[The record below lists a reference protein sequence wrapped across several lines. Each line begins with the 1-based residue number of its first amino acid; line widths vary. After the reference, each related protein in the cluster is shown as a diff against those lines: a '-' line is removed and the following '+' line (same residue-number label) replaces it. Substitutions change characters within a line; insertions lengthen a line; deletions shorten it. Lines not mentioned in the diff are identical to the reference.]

1 MLVQAATQITCAEAR
16 SYALSVS
23 ANNELY
29 NGGEM
34 YMVQGYVTYIQTAWN
49 SGYKNV
55 SFWMADTQNGG
66 NVIEAYKCVA
76 ETQADA
82 PNVGALVRVTG
93 QLTKH
98 GTTPEFAQG
107 CTCEIIS
114 NGVPP
119 INLGPKTIAEFISLA
134 NTKDTC
140 ILTGVV
146 TNIASTKYG
155 NFYIADNTGTAY
167 VYGLSNFTS
176 YGIEEGDTVTVAGVY
191 ALYGTNHEV
200 VGARYISHKKPTE
213 AWVPV
218 PKTISEFIALNDGKR
233 YILRG
238 VVSLITDQT
247 YGHFTLTDETA
258 DIIVW
263 GIDKDEDGNAFAFNA
278 SDISEG
284 DTLSITGIY
293 QLYNSTNEV
302 TSAHYINH
310 VHPASSGQA
319 ATLRICAQNLENYYY
334 NYTQSTRPSYSDAEG
349 FRTKTVK
356 IVNAMLTIDADIYA
370 FCEVEAK
377 PIVLQQLADS
387 MNAHAGV
394 SGRYAAVN
402 DGIDYTWY
410 DGITDNQIKSG
421 FIYRTDKVATVGSN
435 SGAVYG
441 SGYYA
446 RTMRIQ
452 AFKQLSNNEKFVVSM
467 NHFKAKDSSS
477 DQGEAQRQTNAN
489 NLVSAVGNLTAD
501 PDILI
506 LGDLNCE
513 YGEAPITTIVNAGF
527 EEQLLK
533 YDAYAWSHCYGGG
546 ELIDHVLA
554 NPSMAAQIVNAYV
567 KHVSAYKCN
576 SAVTWDMSWSDHD
589 PYVVELNLGRPATPE
604 GVCVDIDETHLT
616 DGMGDMTTEGESV
629 WSWYS
634 NGYAKG
640 SKQGGYT
647 GYLMTPA
654 MSMKGMKS
662 AEISFQHAHKFA
674 GTPAEELTLWV
685 TPDYQGDVAASEWHQ
700 LTISPYTDN
709 NSWTWADVSIDVPV
723 AYLGANT
730 VFAFKYM
737 STDTKYATWEIK
749 NLHITAECAG
759 STTDIDQT
767 SFPSGEGR
775 GEASKLIL
783 LNGQIFILR
792 GEKVYT
798 VTGQEVR

>member
-1 MLVQAATQITCAEAR
+1 MKKFFLFLLLVPAMLVQAQTEITCAQAR
-16 SYALSVS
+16 EYALSVG
-23 ANNELY
+23 AEGELY
-29 NGGEM
+29 NGGAT
-34 YMVQGYVTYIQTAWN
+34 YVVQGYVTFIQNAW
-49 SGYKNV
+49 SSQYKNV
-55 SFWMADTQNGG
+55 SFWMADMQDGG
-66 NVIEAYKCVA
+66 KVIEAFRCVA

-82 PNVGALVRVTG
+82 PNKGALVRVTG
-93 QLTKH
+93 QLTKF
-98 GTTPEFAQG
+98 GQTPEFAKG
-107 CTCEIIS
+107 CTCEIID
-114 NGVPP
+114 NGEPP

-146 TNIASTKYG
+146 TNIANTQYG
-155 NFYIADNTGTAY
+155 NFYIDDNTGTAY

-191 ALYGTNHEV
+191 TLYNSTHEV
-200 VGARYISHKKPTE
+200 VGARYISHKKPAE

-238 VVSLITDQT
+238 VVSNITDHT
-247 YGHFTLTDETA
+247 YGRFTLTDETA

-263 GIDKDEDGNAFAFNA
+263 GIDKNEDGNAFAFNA

-293 QLYNSTNEV
+293 QLYNSKNEV
-302 TSAHYINH
+302 TSAHYISH

-319 ATLRICAQNLENYYY
+319 GTLRICAQNLENYYY
-334 NYTQSTRPSYSDAEG
+334 NYSESSRPDYNDAEG

-356 IVNAMLTIDADIYA
+356 IVNAMLGIDADIYA

-394 SGRYAAVN
+394 AGRYAAVS
-402 DGIDYTWY
+402 DGIDYMWY
-410 DGITDNQIKSG
+410 DGISDNQIKSG

-435 SGAVYG
+435 TGAVSY
-441 SGYYA
+441 GYYS

-452 AFKQLSNNEKFVVSM
+452 TFRQLSNNEKLIVSM

-533 YDAYAWSHCYGGG
+533 YNSSAWSHCYGGG

-554 NPSMAAQIVNAYV
+554 NASMAAQIVNA
-567 KHVSAYKCN
+567 HVEHICAYKCN
-576 SAVTWDMSWSDHD
+576 STVSSDQSWSDHD
-589 PYVVELNLGRPATPE
+589 PYVIDINLG
-604 GVCVDIDETHLT
+604 
-616 DGMGDMTTEGESV
+616 
-629 WSWYS
+629 
-634 NGYAKG
+634 N
-640 SKQGGYT
+640 
-647 GYLMTPA
+647 
-654 MSMKGMKS
+654 S
-662 AEISFQHAHKFA
+662 APTALEMVQIEPQARKEIRH
-674 GTPAEELTLWV
+674 G
-685 TPDYQGDVAASEWHQ
+685 Q
-700 LTISPYTDN
+700 LI
-709 NSWTWADVSIDVPV
+709 IIR
-723 AYLGANT
+723 G
-730 VFAFKYM
+730 
-737 STDTKYATWEIK
+737 
-749 NLHITAECAG
+749 
-759 STTDIDQT
+759 
-767 SFPSGEGR
+767 
-775 GEASKLIL
+775 GEA
-783 LNGQIFILR
+783 F
-792 GEKVYT
+792 T
-798 VTGQEVR
+798 VTGQRVY

>member
-1 MLVQAATQITCAEAR
+1 MKKFFLFLLLVPAMLVQAQTEITCAQAR
-16 SYALSVS
+16 EYALSVEKD
-23 ANNELY
+23 NELY
-29 NGGEM
+29 NGGAT
-34 YMVQGYVTYIQTAWN
+34 YVVQGYVTSIQNPW
-49 SGYKNV
+49 SSKYKNV
-55 SFWMADTQNGG
+55 TFWMADTQNGG
-66 NVIEAYKCVA
+66 KVIEAYKCKA

-82 PNVGALVRVTG
+82 PNEGALVRVTG
-93 QLTKH
+93 KLTKY
-98 GTTPEFAQG
+98 GSTPEFAKD
-107 CTCEIIS
+107 CTCEIIV
-114 NGVPP
+114 NGEPP

-146 TNIASTKYG
+146 TNIANTQYG
-155 NFYIADNTGTAY
+155 NFYIDDNTGTAY

-191 ALYGTNHEV
+191 TLYNSTHEV
-200 VGARYISHKKPTE
+200 VGARYISHKKPAE

-238 VVSLITDQT
+238 VVSNITDHT
-247 YGHFTLTDETA
+247 YGRFTLTDETA

-263 GIDKDEDGNAFAFNA
+263 GIDKNEDGNAFAFNA

-293 QLYNSTNEV
+293 QLYNSRNEV
-302 TSAHYINH
+302 TSAHYISH

-319 ATLRICAQNLENYYY
+319 GTLRICAQNLENYYY
-334 NYTQSTRPSYSDAEG
+334 NYSESSRPDYNDAEG

-356 IVNAMLTIDADIYA
+356 IVNAMLGIDADIYA

-394 SGRYAAVN
+394 AGRYAAVS
-402 DGIDYTWY
+402 DGIDYIWY
-410 DGITDNQIKSG
+410 DGISDNQIKSG

-435 SGAVYG
+435 TGAVSY
-441 SGYYA
+441 GYYS

-452 AFKQLSNNEKFVVSM
+452 TFRQLSNNEKLIVSM

-489 NLVSAVGNLTAD
+489 NLVSAVGNLTTD

-533 YDAYAWSHCYGGG
+533 YNSSAWSHCYGGG

-554 NPSMAAQIVNAYV
+554 NVSMAAQIVNA
-567 KHVSAYKCN
+567 HVEHICAYKCN
-576 SAVTWDMSWSDHD
+576 STVSSDQSWSDHD
-589 PYVVELNLGRPATPE
+589 PYVIDINLG
-604 GVCVDIDETHLT
+604 
-616 DGMGDMTTEGESV
+616 
-629 WSWYS
+629 
-634 NGYAKG
+634 N
-640 SKQGGYT
+640 
-647 GYLMTPA
+647 
-654 MSMKGMKS
+654 S
-662 AEISFQHAHKFA
+662 APTALEMVQIEPQARKEIRH
-674 GTPAEELTLWV
+674 G
-685 TPDYQGDVAASEWHQ
+685 Q
-700 LTISPYTDN
+700 LI
-709 NSWTWADVSIDVPV
+709 IIR
-723 AYLGANT
+723 G
-730 VFAFKYM
+730 
-737 STDTKYATWEIK
+737 
-749 NLHITAECAG
+749 
-759 STTDIDQT
+759 
-767 SFPSGEGR
+767 
-775 GEASKLIL
+775 GEA
-783 LNGQIFILR
+783 F
-792 GEKVYT
+792 T
-798 VTGQEVR
+798 VTGQRVY

>member
-1 MLVQAATQITCAEAR
+1 MKKFFLFLLLVPAMLVQAQTQITCAQAR
-16 SYALSVS
+16 EYALSVG

-29 NGGEM
+29 NGGAT
-34 YMVQGYVTYIQTAWN
+34 YVVQGYVTSIQTAW
-49 SGYKNV
+49 SSTYKNV
-55 SFWMADTQNGG
+55 TFWMADTQDGG
-66 NVIEAYKCVA
+66 KVIEAFRCVA
-76 ETQADA
+76 LTKADA
-82 PNVGALVRVTG
+82 PNLGALVRVTG
-93 QLTKH
+93 QLTKY
-98 GTTPEFAQG
+98 GSTPEFAKD
-107 CTCEIIS
+107 CTCEIIV
-114 NGVPP
+114 NGEPP

-146 TNIASTKYG
+146 TNIANPQYG
-155 NFYIADNTGTAY
+155 NFYIDDNTGTAY

-176 YGIEEGDTVTVAGVY
+176 YGIEEGDTVIVAGVY
-191 ALYGTNHEV
+191 TLYNSTHEV
-200 VGARYISHKKPTE
+200 VGARYISHKKPAE

-238 VVSLITDQT
+238 VVSNITDHT
-247 YGHFTLTDETA
+247 YGRFTLTDETA

-263 GIDKDEDGNAFAFNA
+263 GIDQNEDGNAFAFNA

-293 QLYNSTNEV
+293 QLYNSKNEV
-302 TSAHYINH
+302 TSAHYISH

-319 ATLRICAQNLENYYY
+319 GTLRICAQNLENYYY
-334 NYTQSTRPSYSDAEG
+334 NYSESSRPDYNDAEG

-356 IVNAMLTIDADIYA
+356 IVNAMLGIDADIYA

-394 SGRYAAVN
+394 AGRYAAVS
-402 DGIDYTWY
+402 DGIDYMWY
-410 DGITDNQIKSG
+410 DGISDNQIKSG

-435 SGAVYG
+435 TGAVSY
-441 SGYYA
+441 GYYS

-452 AFKQLSNNEKFVVSM
+452 TFRQLSNNEKLIVSM

-533 YDAYAWSHCYGGG
+533 YNSSAWSHCYGGG

-554 NPSMAAQIVNAYV
+554 NASMAAQIVNA
-567 KHVSAYKCN
+567 HVEHICAYKCN
-576 SAVTWDMSWSDHD
+576 STVSSDQSWSDHD
-589 PYVVELNLGRPATPE
+589 PYVIDINLG
-604 GVCVDIDETHLT
+604 
-616 DGMGDMTTEGESV
+616 
-629 WSWYS
+629 
-634 NGYAKG
+634 N
-640 SKQGGYT
+640 
-647 GYLMTPA
+647 
-654 MSMKGMKS
+654 S
-662 AEISFQHAHKFA
+662 APTALEMVQIEPQARKEIRH
-674 GTPAEELTLWV
+674 G
-685 TPDYQGDVAASEWHQ
+685 Q
-700 LTISPYTDN
+700 LI
-709 NSWTWADVSIDVPV
+709 IIR
-723 AYLGANT
+723 G
-730 VFAFKYM
+730 
-737 STDTKYATWEIK
+737 
-749 NLHITAECAG
+749 
-759 STTDIDQT
+759 
-767 SFPSGEGR
+767 
-775 GEASKLIL
+775 GEA
-783 LNGQIFILR
+783 F
-792 GEKVYT
+792 T
-798 VTGQEVR
+798 VTGQRVY

>member
-1 MLVQAATQITCAEAR
+1 MKNLFLSFLLVPAMLVQAQTQITCAQAR
-16 SYALSVS
+16 EYALSVGADGES
-23 ANNELY
+23 Y
-29 NGGEM
+29 NGGAT
-34 YMVQGYVTYIQTAWN
+34 YVVQGYVTYIQNAW
-49 SGYKNV
+49 SSQYKNV
-55 SFWMADTQNGG
+55 SFWMADTKDGG
-66 NVIEAYKCVA
+66 KVIEAYRCVA
-76 ETQADA
+76 GTQADA

-93 QLTKH
+93 QLTKY

-107 CTCEIIS
+107 CTCEIID
-114 NGVPP
+114 NGEPP

-146 TNIASTKYG
+146 TNIASTQYG
-155 NFYIADNTGTAY
+155 NFYIDDNTGTAY

-191 ALYGTNHEV
+191 TLYNFTHEV
-200 VGARYISHKKPTE
+200 VGARYISHKKPAE

-238 VVSLITDQT
+238 VVSNITDQT
-247 YGHFTLTDETA
+247 YGRFTLTDETA

-263 GIDKDEDGNAFAFNA
+263 GIDKNEDGNAFAFNA
-278 SDISEG
+278 SDILEG

-302 TSAHYINH
+302 ISAHYISH

-319 ATLRICAQNLENYYY
+319 GTLRICAQNLENYYY
-334 NYTQSTRPSYSDAEG
+334 NYTQSSRPSYSDAAG

-356 IVNAMLTIDADIYA
+356 IVNAMLDIDADIYA

-387 MNAHAGV
+387 MNAYAGV
-394 SGRYAAVN
+394 AGRYAAVS

-410 DGITDNQIKSG
+410 DGISDNQIKSG

-435 SGAVYG
+435 TGAVSY
-441 SGYYA
+441 GYYS

-452 AFKQLSNNEKFVVSM
+452 TFRQLSNNEKLIVSM

-533 YDAYAWSHCYGGG
+533 YNSSVWSHCYGGG

-554 NPSMAAQIVNAYV
+554 NVSMAAQIVNA
-567 KHVSAYKCN
+567 HVEHICAYKCN
-576 SAVTWDMSWSDHD
+576 SAVSSDQSWSDHD
-589 PYVVELNLGRPATPE
+589 PYVIDINLG
-604 GVCVDIDETHLT
+604 
-616 DGMGDMTTEGESV
+616 
-629 WSWYS
+629 
-634 NGYAKG
+634 N
-640 SKQGGYT
+640 
-647 GYLMTPA
+647 
-654 MSMKGMKS
+654 S
-662 AEISFQHAHKFA
+662 APTALEMVQIEPQARKEIRH
-674 GTPAEELTLWV
+674 G
-685 TPDYQGDVAASEWHQ
+685 Q
-700 LTISPYTDN
+700 LI
-709 NSWTWADVSIDVPV
+709 IIR
-723 AYLGANT
+723 G
-730 VFAFKYM
+730 
-737 STDTKYATWEIK
+737 
-749 NLHITAECAG
+749 
-759 STTDIDQT
+759 
-767 SFPSGEGR
+767 
-775 GEASKLIL
+775 GEA
-783 LNGQIFILR
+783 F
-792 GEKVYT
+792 T
-798 VTGQEVR
+798 VTGQRLY

>member
-1 MLVQAATQITCAEAR
+1 MLMKKIFLSFLLVPAMLIQAQTEISCTQAR
-16 SYALSVS
+16 SYALSVEKD
-23 ANNELY
+23 NELY
-29 NGGEM
+29 NGGAT
-34 YMVQGYVTYIQTAWN
+34 YVVQGYVTSIQNPW
-49 SGYKNV
+49 SSKYKNV
-55 SFWMADTQNGG
+55 TFWMADTQNGG
-66 NVIEAYKCVA
+66 KVIEAYKCKA

-82 PNVGALVRVTG
+82 PNEGALVRVTG
-93 QLTKH
+93 KLTKY
-98 GTTPEFAQG
+98 GSTPEFAKD
-107 CTCEIIS
+107 CTCEIIV
-114 NGVPP
+114 NGEPP

-146 TNIASTKYG
+146 TNIASTQYG
-155 NFYIADNTGTAY
+155 NFYINDNTGTAY

-191 ALYGTNHEV
+191 TLYNSTHEV
-200 VGARYISHKKPTE
+200 VGARYISHKKPAE

-238 VVSLITDQT
+238 VVSNITDHT
-247 YGHFTLTDETA
+247 YGRFTLTDETA

-263 GIDKDEDGNAFAFNA
+263 GIDKNEDGNAFAFNA

-293 QLYNSTNEV
+293 QLYNSKNEV
-302 TSAHYINH
+302 TSAHYISH

-319 ATLRICAQNLENYYY
+319 GTLRICAQNLENYYY
-334 NYTQSTRPSYSDAEG
+334 NYSESSRPDYNDAEG

-356 IVNAMLTIDADIYA
+356 IVNAMLGIDADIYA

-394 SGRYAAVN
+394 AGRYAAVS
-402 DGIDYTWY
+402 DGIDYMWY
-410 DGITDNQIKSG
+410 DGISDNQIKSG

-435 SGAVYG
+435 TGAVSY
-441 SGYYA
+441 GYYS

-452 AFKQLSNNEKFVVSM
+452 TFRQLSNNEKLIVSM

-533 YDAYAWSHCYGGG
+533 YNSSAWSHCYGGG

-554 NPSMAAQIVNAYV
+554 NASMAAQIVNA
-567 KHVSAYKCN
+567 HVEHICAYKCN
-576 SAVTWDMSWSDHD
+576 STVSSDQSWSDHD
-589 PYVVELNLGRPATPE
+589 PYVIDINLG
-604 GVCVDIDETHLT
+604 
-616 DGMGDMTTEGESV
+616 
-629 WSWYS
+629 
-634 NGYAKG
+634 N
-640 SKQGGYT
+640 
-647 GYLMTPA
+647 
-654 MSMKGMKS
+654 S
-662 AEISFQHAHKFA
+662 APTALEMVQIEPQARKEIRH
-674 GTPAEELTLWV
+674 G
-685 TPDYQGDVAASEWHQ
+685 Q
-700 LTISPYTDN
+700 LI
-709 NSWTWADVSIDVPV
+709 IIR
-723 AYLGANT
+723 G
-730 VFAFKYM
+730 
-737 STDTKYATWEIK
+737 
-749 NLHITAECAG
+749 
-759 STTDIDQT
+759 
-767 SFPSGEGR
+767 
-775 GEASKLIL
+775 GEA
-783 LNGQIFILR
+783 F
-792 GEKVYT
+792 T
-798 VTGQEVR
+798 VTGQRVY

>member
-1 MLVQAATQITCAEAR
+1 MLIKKLFLFLLLVPEMLVQAATQITCAEAR

-29 NGGEM
+29 NGGET
-34 YMVQGYVTYIQTAWN
+34 YMVEGYVTYIQTAW
-49 SGYKNV
+49 SSTYKNIT
-55 SFWMADTQNGG
+55 FWMADTQDGG
-66 NVIEAYKCVA
+66 NVIEAYQCVA
-76 ETQADA
+76 NTQAEA

-93 QLTKH
+93 QLTKYKS
-98 GTTPEFAQG
+98 TPEFAQG
-107 CTCEIIS
+107 CTCEIID
-114 NGVPP
+114 NAEAPE
-119 INLGPKTIAEFISLA
+119 NLGPKTIAEFISLA

-155 NFYIADNTGTAY
+155 NFYINDNTGTAY

-200 VGARYISHKKPTE
+200 VGARYISHKKPAE

-263 GIDKDEDGNAFAFNA
+263 GIDKDEDGNPFAFNA

-334 NYTQSTRPSYSDAEG
+334 NYTQSTRPSYSDEEG
-349 FRTKTVK
+349 FRAKTVK

-394 SGRYAAVN
+394 SGRYAAVSDN
-402 DGIDYTWY
+402 IDYTWY
-410 DGITDNQIKSG
+410 DGIADNQIKSG

-435 SGAVYG
+435 TGAVYG

-452 AFKQLSNNEKFVVSM
+452 TFRQLANDEKLIVSM
-467 NHFKAKDSSS
+467 NHFKAKDDSK
-477 DQGEAQRQTNAN
+477 DQGEGIRQGNAN
-489 NLVSAVGNLTAD
+489 NLVSALSYQSAD

-513 YGEAPITTIVNAGF
+513 ASEAPIQTIINAGF

-533 YDAYAWSHCYGGG
+533 YNSAAWSHCYGGG

-554 NPSMAAQIVNAYV
+554 NPSMDAQIVNA
-567 KHVSAYKCN
+567 HVEHICAWKCN
-576 SAVTWDMSWSDHD
+576 STVSYDQSWSDHD
-589 PYVVELNLGRPATPE
+589 PYVIDINLGNSATTALEMIQIEP
-604 GVCVDIDETHLT
+604 
-616 DGMGDMTTEGESV
+616 
-629 WSWYS
+629 
-634 NGYAKG
+634 
-640 SKQGGYT
+640 
-647 GYLMTPA
+647 
-654 MSMKGMKS
+654 S
-662 AEISFQHAHKFA
+662 ARKEIRH
-674 GTPAEELTLWV
+674 G
-685 TPDYQGDVAASEWHQ
+685 Q
-700 LTISPYTDN
+700 LI
-709 NSWTWADVSIDVPV
+709 IIR
-723 AYLGANT
+723 G
-730 VFAFKYM
+730 
-737 STDTKYATWEIK
+737 
-749 NLHITAECAG
+749 
-759 STTDIDQT
+759 
-767 SFPSGEGR
+767 
-775 GEASKLIL
+775 GEA
-783 LNGQIFILR
+783 F
-792 GEKVYT
+792 T
-798 VTGQEVR
+798 VTGVRVY

>member
-1 MLVQAATQITCAEAR
+1 MKKLFLFLLLVPAMLVQAATQITCAEAR
-16 SYALSVS
+16 SFALSVS
-23 ANNELY
+23 ADNELY
-29 NGGEM
+29 NDGEIFV
-34 YMVQGYVTYIQTAWN
+34 VQGYVTVIQTAWN

-55 SFWMADTQNGG
+55 SFWVADTQDGG
-66 NVIEAYKCVA
+66 KVIEAFRCVA
-76 ETQADA
+76 NTQAEA
-82 PNVGALVRVTG
+82 PNVGASVRVTG
-93 QLTKH
+93 KLTKY

-107 CTCEIIS
+107 CTCEILD
-114 NGVPP
+114 NAEAPV
-119 INLGPKTIAEFISLA
+119 NLGPKTIAEFISLA

-146 TNIASTKYG
+146 TNIASTQYG
-155 NFYIADNTGTAY
+155 NFYINDNTGTAY

-200 VGARYISHKKPTE
+200 VGARYISHKKPAE

-334 NYTQSTRPSYSDAEG
+334 NYTQSTRPSYSDEEG
-349 FRTKTVK
+349 FRAKTVK

-394 SGRYAAVN
+394 SGRYAAVSDN
-402 DGIDYTWY
+402 IDYTWY
-410 DGITDNQIKSG
+410 DGISDNQIKSG

-435 SGAVYG
+435 TSAVG
-441 SGYYA
+441 GNGYYA
-446 RTMRIQ
+446 HTMRIQ
-452 AFKQLSNNEKFVVSM
+452 AFKQLVNNEKLIVSM

-477 DQGEAQRQTNAN
+477 DQGEAMRQINAN

-533 YDAYAWSHCYGGG
+533 YNPNAWSHCYGGG
-546 ELIDHVLA
+546 QLIDHVLA
-554 NPSMAAQIVNAYV
+554 NPSMAAQIVNA
-567 KHVSAYKCN
+567 HVEHICACNCN
-576 SAVTWDMSWSDHD
+576 SAVSYDQSWSDHD
-589 PYVVELNLGRPATPE
+589 PYVIDINLGNSATTALEMMQIEP
-604 GVCVDIDETHLT
+604 
-616 DGMGDMTTEGESV
+616 
-629 WSWYS
+629 
-634 NGYAKG
+634 
-640 SKQGGYT
+640 
-647 GYLMTPA
+647 
-654 MSMKGMKS
+654 S
-662 AEISFQHAHKFA
+662 ARKEIRH
-674 GTPAEELTLWV
+674 G
-685 TPDYQGDVAASEWHQ
+685 Q
-700 LTISPYTDN
+700 LI
-709 NSWTWADVSIDVPV
+709 IIR
-723 AYLGANT
+723 G
-730 VFAFKYM
+730 
-737 STDTKYATWEIK
+737 
-749 NLHITAECAG
+749 
-759 STTDIDQT
+759 
-767 SFPSGEGR
+767 
-775 GEASKLIL
+775 GEA
-783 LNGQIFILR
+783 F
-792 GEKVYT
+792 T
-798 VTGQEVR
+798 VTGVRVY